1 MEVKVSKS
9 SERKVQSSGMTR
21 TQITEETLSNPILF
35 YDILIMKGKKKKKG
49 KVRWQLVHWYKKVPN
64 SNEEAR
70 FWPSFYSEESK
81 NTSLRHRQITKVF
94 RNHFT
99 EQLKPHSY

>member
-21 TQITEETLSNPILF
+21 TQISEESLSKPIVF
-35 YDILIMKGKKKKKG
+35 YDILIMKGKKKEG
-49 KVRWQLVHWYKKVPN
+49 KVRSQLVHWYKKVPN
-64 SNEEAR
+64 SNEEAK

-81 NTSLRHRQITKVF
+81 NTSLGHRQIIKVF